1 MGPGPANTGC
11 VTTPCTGFFL
21 DFASQNEKTTSTVFS
36 TQGYLSL
43 ITFTPDSDVN
53 SFCTTDGESFRYR
66 LFFLTGA
73 GGYNIA
79 APANNF
85 SDYRQFLGKPLA
97 SASQS
102 TSPNGDTIDTVLYS
116 GGAVNQTTT
125 KGTLST
131 VNVNW
136 KEQQ

>member
-1 MGPGPANTGC
+1 VGPGSANTGC
-11 VTTPCTGFFL
+11 VTTPCTGYFM
-21 DFASQNEKTTSTVFS
+21 DFQTQNEKTTSTVFA

-43 ITFTPDSDVN
+43 ITFTPDLN
-53 SFCTTDGESFRYR
+53 GPCTTDGSSYRYR
-66 LFFLTGA
+66 FFFLTGA
-73 GGYNIA
+73 GGYNIST
-79 APANNF
+79 PTGNF
-85 SDYRQFLGKPLA
+85 NDYRQYLGKQLA

-116 GGAVNQTTT
+116 GGAVNQQTTA
-125 KGTLST
+125 GSLST